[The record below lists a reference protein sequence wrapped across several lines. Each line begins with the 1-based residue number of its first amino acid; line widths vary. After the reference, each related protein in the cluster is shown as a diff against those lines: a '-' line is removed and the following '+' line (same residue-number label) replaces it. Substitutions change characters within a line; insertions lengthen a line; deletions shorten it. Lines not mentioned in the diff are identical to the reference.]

1 MGMGMGMG
9 WDGMGWDMYAGA
21 LVCTV
26 VQNEQKEFIA
36 YKLKI
41 RNSII
46 YFSCAGSQG
55 PRGFADMEIEEIG
68 NGNPLRSE

>member
-1 MGMGMGMG
+1 MDMGMG

-36 YKLKI
+36 YKLKKFGI
-41 RNSII
+41 QLFIL
-46 YFSCAGSQG
+46 AAQVAKGQG
-55 PRGFADMEIEEIG
+55 G
-68 NGNPLRSE
+68 LRIWK